1 MVKLRK
7 DLFVE
12 KKSLGDAVGNAYM
25 SKKQQWLSTANDIVT
40 ND

>member
-7 DLFVE
+7 DLVVE
-12 KKSLGDAVGNAYM
+12 KKSLKDAVCNAYI